1 MHVDA
6 PNCPTCLQRLT
17 VEGTAQ
23 APFWWCT
30 SCSRPA
36 AFRAD
41 ADGAVLIDVWP

>member
-1 MHVDA
+1 MHFDA

-17 VEGTAQ
+17 PEGTAD
-23 APFWWCT
+23 APYWWCD

-41 ADGAVLIDVWP
+41 DDGAALMDIWP